1 MKFCARKACACFN
14 LAKKFGGAVGISL
27 NLSETWRPK
36 EYLRLDADKDHAKL
50 SSCILFHMNFFT
62 SLDPTHSST
71 ASCDRQL
78 LQEH

>member
-50 SSCILFHMNFFT
+50 YI
-62 SLDPTHSST
+62 
-71 ASCDRQL
+71 
-78 LQEH
+78 